1 MHMDY
6 ENMDLEQIETRRA
19 ELEEEIRKEGADLD
33 AIEKEIE
40 QIEARKAILDKERET
55 RKAAMD
61 AITSGAGEI
70 ITETETRKTMTDLEI
85 RNSKAYLDAYAEYIK
100 TGDDKECRALLTE
113 NVAGGTVAVPEIVYD
128 IVKTAWNREGVTARV
143 RKSYLKGNIKVSFE
157 ISGSDAAVH
166 TEGGDPVSE
175 ESLVLGIVTL
185 TAESVK
191 KWVGISDEAYDMR
204 GEAFLRYIYDE
215 ITYRIAKKAADE
227 LIADIEALGTVST
240 TTAPGVPVITAA
252 TIGLGTIAAAE
263 AALSDDA
270 TNPVVIM
277 NKATYAAFKAAQYA
291 ANFPVDIFEGRDVI
305 FNNSITAYSAA
316 TTGVTYAIVGDLE
329 NGALMNFPAGQDV
342 QFKFDDM
349 TLATND
355 LIRIIGRMY
364 VAHGVIAPNHFVK
377 IKK

>member
-1 MHMDY
+1 MDY

-19 ELEEEIRKEGADLD
+19 ELEEEIRKDGADLD

-70 ITETETRKTMTDLEI
+70 ITETETRKTMADLEI

-113 NVAGGTVAVPEIVYD
+113 NVSNGTVAVPEIVYD

-185 TAESVK
+185 TSESVK
-191 KWVGISDEAYDMR
+191 KWVGISDEAYDLR
-204 GEAFLRYIYDE
+204 GEAFIRYIYDE

-277 NKATYAAFKAAQYA
+277 NKATYAAFKAAQYD

>member
-1 MHMDY
+1 MDY

-70 ITETETRKTMTDLEI
+70 ITETEKKITMTEKEI
-85 RNSKAYLDAYAEYIK
+85 RNSQAYIDAYAEYIK
-100 TGDDKECRALLTE
+100 TGNDKECRSLLTE
-113 NVAGGTVAVPEIVYD
+113 NVAGGTVAVPDIVYD

-143 RKSYLKGNIKVSFE
+143 RKSYLKGNVKVSFE

-166 TEGGDPVSE
+166 TEGGAPVSE
-175 ESLVLGIVTL
+175 ENLVLGIVTL
-185 TAESVK
+185 TAESIK

-204 GEAFLRYIYDE
+204 GEAFIRYIYDE

-240 TTAPGVPVITAA
+240 TTAPGVPVVTAA
-252 TIGLGTIAAAE
+252 TIGLDTIAQAE
-263 AALSDDA
+263 ALLSDDA
-270 TNPVVIM
+270 TNSVVIM
-277 NKATYAAFKAAQYA
+277 NKATYAAFKAAQYSA
-291 ANFPVDIFEGRDVI
+291 SFPVDIFEGKDVI
-305 FNNSITAYSAA
+305 FNNSIPAYSAA
-316 TTGVTYAIVGDLE
+316 SSGDTYAIVGDLE
-329 NGALMNFPAGQDV
+329 NGALLNFPAGQDV

-364 VAHGVIAPNHFVK
+364 VGHGVIAPDHFVK